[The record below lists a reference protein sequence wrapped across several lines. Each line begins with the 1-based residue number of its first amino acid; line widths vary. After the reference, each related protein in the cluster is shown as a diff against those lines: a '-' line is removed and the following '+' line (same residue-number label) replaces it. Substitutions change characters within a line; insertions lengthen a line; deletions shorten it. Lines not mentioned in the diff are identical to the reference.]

1 MRKSIIQIGI
11 AWFYALFLS
20 GIFQFS
26 GWFVDWT
33 TSTVWIVHAAEAS
46 QYSVLFSANGWK
58 FDNGSTSTSWLYV
71 GTMNIQIPIV
81 KPTRSWYDFVDW
93 YTSSSWWNKIHSSMS
108 VSRKTT
114 YYARWNKHAADYIVQ
129 FNANGWKFTGTNSTK
144 KEFIFSGAYKSLSSH
159 PLLASWLPTQA
170 HVERLWYE
178 FAGWF
183 TTSSSV
189 GWEQASP
196 STVVSSKKTYYAR
209 WNKTATEYQVILD
222 ADGWKFKE
230 TNSSSMKFNF
240 RGFNQKLESNSSLIG
255 IVVKSHA
262 TPEAVLEKSGYKF
275 LGWYTKRSSGW
286 EKINKDLTVNSK
298 TTYYARWNKEAPKY
312 SVIFHYNGWESPL
325 NHKEYEERIVSGV
338 NTQLGT
344 LPTTV
349 ITRKWYTPLVD
360 SSNTQLW
367 NTKQNGKWSTVT
379 PTTTVSSRSIFY
391 AQWNKIEAKYP
402 ITFHANGWKFKDWSL
417 KVTLEADDNKKVNSF
432 PTEDP
437 IQNGYTKEDGWYT
450 ATGVKVANGMI
461 VGYPMT
467 FYAKWN
473 KNASKY
479 IITFSSNGWKF
490 NREGNTDKVRGTEYI
505 VNATYQN
512 ESVNKEYTD
521 NDTLGNIPTQ
531 LGNELIKSWYTF
543 IKWST
548 SWGSS
553 WVDVTWDTKVNGNRT
568 VHAQW
573 TQKIIIRIDVTGWEF
588 SVSDGKVEW
597 GWDKLTVTPSVD
609 TKYIEKEYVYGDK
622 LGNLPQDPTKAGK
635 TFDGWKI
642 KNYSTSVSTDTL
654 VRTAF
659 VIEAKWK

>member
-33 TSTVWIVHAAEAS
+33 ISTVWVAHAAEAS

-58 FDNGSTSTSWLYV
+58 FDNGSTATSWLYV

-93 YTSSSWWNKIHSSMS
+93 YTSSSWWNKIDSSMS

-114 YYARWNKHAADYIVQ
+114 YYAHWNKHAANYIVQ
-129 FNANGWKFTGTNSTK
+129 FNANGWKFTGTNSSK
-144 KEFIFSGAYKSLSSH
+144 KEFTFSGSKSLSSH

-170 HVERLWYE
+170 HIEKQWYE

-189 GWEQASP
+189 GWEQPSL

-209 WNKTATEYQVILD
+209 WNKTAAEYQVILD

-230 TNSSSMKFNF
+230 TKSSSMKFNF

-255 IVVKSHA
+255 ILVKSDA

-275 LGWYTKRSSGW
+275 LGWYTKKSAGW
-286 EKINKDLTVNSK
+286 EKINKDSSVSSK

-312 SVIFHYNGWESPL
+312 SVIFHYNGWESP

-344 LPTTV
+344 LPTTE
-349 ITRKWYTPLVD
+349 ITRMWYTLLVD
-360 SSNTQLW
+360 SNNIPLW

-379 PTTTVSSRSIFY
+379 PSTTVSSRTFYY

-402 ITFHANGWKFKDWSL
+402 ITFHANGWKFKDGSL

-437 IQNGYTKEDGWYT
+437 IQSGYTKEDGWYT
-450 ATGVKVANGMI
+450 STWVKVTKGMI

-490 NREGNTDKVRGTEYI
+490 NREGNTDKVRGTDYI
-505 VNATYQN
+505 VNATYEN
-512 ESVNKEYTD
+512 ESVKKEYTD
-521 NDTLGNIPTQ
+521 NDTFGNVPTQ
-531 LGNELIKSWYTF
+531 LGNELIKSWYKF

-548 SWGSS
+548 SWGGG
-553 WVDVTWDTKVNGNRT
+553 WEDVTRDTKVTNSKT
-568 VHAQW
+568 VYAQW
-573 TQKIIIRIDVTGWEF
+573 TPKFIIRIDVTGWEF
-588 SVSDGKVEW
+588 NVSDGKVEW
-597 GWDKLTVTPSVD
+597 GWDKLTVTTSGD
-609 TKYIEKEYVYGDK
+609 TKYIEKEYVNGDQ
-622 LGNLPQDPTKAGK
+622 LGNLPQDPTKTGK
-635 TFDGWKI
+635 TFDWWKI
-642 KNYSTSVSTDTL
+642 KNSSTSVSKDTF